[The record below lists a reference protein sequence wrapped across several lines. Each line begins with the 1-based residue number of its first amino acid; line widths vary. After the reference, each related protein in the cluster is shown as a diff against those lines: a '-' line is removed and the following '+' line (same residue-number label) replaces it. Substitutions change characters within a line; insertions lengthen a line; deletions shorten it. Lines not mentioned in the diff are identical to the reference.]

1 MGIKK
6 ENISAVL
13 ISFVLIISFILS
25 LSLISAVVFINEA
38 EVNPFG
44 SDNGNEWIELYNNGN
59 AVNITGWYIN
69 DIEGNNYTISGVI
82 IEEDGFYVLDS
93 LSGLVNNQSLSLFR
107 DNNLLHD
114 STGNFL
120 DSDNDDLTFSR
131 NPDGS
136 GDFVF
141 QNSTKGFSNQ
151 PVTISDT
158 NSSSCNIKGKN
169 VILSSVVEGFCVEDV
184 IFSVES
190 DNGWVNFSGNTING
204 KNYSALINSTAINI
218 SQNTNWQL
226 FVRDCFNQTFSSQVE
241 NFYLNENTLLIV
253 NPSEPDG
260 NNEWYITTPEFS
272 LFNFDAL
279 QIFYKWDNGQT
290 INYTLPFHLEN
301 VPNNGSISAG
311 SLELNYWSELSCI
324 TEQKVSKELMIDLK
338 DPEIE
343 DVLPENNSILF
354 DTTPFI
360 YAYVD
365 EVYQGNSG
373 VDNSSAVLKIDD
385 IEVNEIV
392 KKSGTLDVKVEYTPG
407 NNLSYGNHT
416 IELYIEDK
424 AGRNSTLV
432 WSFQIVEPYLNITI
446 NSPVSTNYNE
456 RRIPINISVEG
467 EEALLQYINYNDRV
481 PRWKRLCTTCSE
493 YGDSRK
499 KAIFFNEGWNN
510 ITVQAVGKLS
520 GGIVEENIVFFI
532 DSVAPRVSSTYP
544 SNNKLTNGSLFK
556 VKYSENNLDNIS
568 LVINGNEV
576 IRDDCMSGRNQE
588 CNFSVN
594 FSEFNINDSQAA
606 YYFEL
611 RDLLHSIRSRLV
623 RVYIDDTIP
632 VITVNLPENITYIDR
647 RIPINIT
654 VSESVRLE
662 YKDITEIRPV
672 TRRLC
677 SNCGEYGNV
686 RGKTS
691 IFKSGYHELEVK
703 ATDRAGNS
711 ASTIVAFSVA

>member
-107 DNNLLHD
+107 DNNVLHD

-311 SLELNYWSELSCI
+311 SLELNYWSNLGCI

-343 DVLPENNSILF
+343 DVLPENNSIIF

-544 SNNKLTNGSLFK
+544 SNNK
-556 VKYSENNLDNIS
+556 
-568 LVINGNEV
+568 
-576 IRDDCMSGRNQE
+576 
-588 CNFSVN
+588 
-594 FSEFNINDSQAA
+594 
-606 YYFEL
+606 
-611 RDLLHSIRSRLV
+611 
-623 RVYIDDTIP
+623 
-632 VITVNLPENITYIDR
+632 
-647 RIPINIT
+647 
-654 VSESVRLE
+654 
-662 YKDITEIRPV
+662 
-672 TRRLC
+672 
-677 SNCGEYGNV
+677 
-686 RGKTS
+686 
-691 IFKSGYHELEVK
+691 
-703 ATDRAGNS
+703 
-711 ASTIVAFSVA
+711 